1 MPHGK
6 LKEFRREKNML
17 DITAERSLKK
27 IPNNYMLTTIL
38 AKRVRELRRGARP
51 LIETKAKNPV
61 EIAMEEI
68 ALGKVE
74 VKQEDEKPTL

>member
-1 MPHGK
+1 
-6 LKEFRREKNML
+6 ML
-17 DITAERSLKK
+17 DITAEKCLKK
-27 IPNNYMLTTIL
+27 TSNNYILTVL
-38 AKRVRELRRGARP
+38 LGKRVRELRRGARP
-51 LIETKAKNPV
+51 LYETKSKNFV